1 MLFDSAFNNRIDT
14 KKAFDYIPLLNTP
27 RTISLLPPGLDVS
40 RDPTR
45 CYWTYQVNLLKEFYL
60 IVFFFAGSK
69 RRELF
74 RHARMTL
81 SISYILIPL
90 PIFSTNAISDNGFL
104 SLGVNAFCF
113 SLSGKT

>member
-60 IVFFFAGSK
+60 IVFFYYQILQDLNVVSYSDT
-69 RRELF
+69 RE
-74 RHARMTL
+74 
-81 SISYILIPL
+81 
-90 PIFSTNAISDNGFL
+90 
-104 SLGVNAFCF
+104 
-113 SLSGKT
+113 

>member
-60 IVFFFAGSK
+60 IVFFYYQILQDLSVVSYSDT
-69 RRELF
+69 RE
-74 RHARMTL
+74 
-81 SISYILIPL
+81 
-90 PIFSTNAISDNGFL
+90 
-104 SLGVNAFCF
+104 
-113 SLSGKT
+113 